1 MSMTLSA
8 GSLYHALMI
17 SIKIPLSSYWYQLL
31 PQSNYMLIDIADKM
45 LEVSK
50 KRFANL
56 DNVYHLVL
64 DYTNELPSPS
74 KMLLDSNSRHFDTM
88 NSALSI
94 HHLQDETKAK
104 LFQKIYNKLPKGGS
118 FVNYDQFC
126 FDDAL
131 MNYQVNQ
138 FWERQIKASALTE
151 KDIDLWKERQKLDI
165 ECSVETEIAMLTACG
180 FTVVNCL
187 YTYHKFS
194 VILAIK

>member
-94 HHLQDETKAK
+94 HHLQDETQAK

-165 ECSVETEIAMLTACG
+165 ECSVETEIAMLKACG

>member
-74 KMLLDSNSRHFDTM
+74 MMLRS
-88 NSALSI
+88 
-94 HHLQDETKAK
+94 
-104 LFQKIYNKLPKGGS
+104 
-118 FVNYDQFC
+118 
-126 FDDAL
+126 
-131 MNYQVNQ
+131 
-138 FWERQIKASALTE
+138 
-151 KDIDLWKERQKLDI
+151 
-165 ECSVETEIAMLTACG
+165 
-180 FTVVNCL
+180 
-187 YTYHKFS
+187 
-194 VILAIK
+194 

>member
-1 MSMTLSA
+1 
-8 GSLYHALMI
+8 
-17 SIKIPLSSYWYQLL
+17 
-31 PQSNYMLIDIADKM
+31 MLIDIADKM

-165 ECSVETEIAMLTACG
+165 ECSVETEIAMLKACG